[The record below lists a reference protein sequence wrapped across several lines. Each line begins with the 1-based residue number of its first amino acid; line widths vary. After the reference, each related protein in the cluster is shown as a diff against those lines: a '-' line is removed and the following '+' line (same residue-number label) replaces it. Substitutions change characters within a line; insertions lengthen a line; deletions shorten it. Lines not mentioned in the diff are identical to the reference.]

1 MINYLGVN
9 NLMASTFSPKL
20 GFNLVYYSPRFL
32 YPAYWSIKAL
42 ETSDVKDDRKWLT
55 YWVVFAF
62 FSVLEYF
69 SGMFLLLFTMIF
81 SQ

>member
-1 MINYLGVN
+1 MVQDKKIQSTLYEGRILSSIIPP
-9 NLMASTFSPKL
+9 NLDFLYAS
-20 GFNLVYYSPRFL
+20 RFL

-42 ETSDVKDDRKWLT
+42 ETSDLKDDRKWLT

-69 SGMFLLLFTMIF
+69 SGQVYFI
-81 SQ
+81 S